1 MPTVKE
7 MRALIDQ
14 TLDRW
19 EAAASALEANAE
31 ASSAALADRVEAFKG
46 KAAEAS
52 ESLKQAVAQ
61 AQKLPSEARDSIATG
76 LDHLKVQL
84 ALGKAE
90 AHDAMVNQKQQIS
103 AASEFFDEV
112 LEKGSLE
119 ELTIPITLEAISK
132 AYGSRYSLL
141 LYFRPEYIYTNPSRW
156 GAYPIGSGG
165 VLNLKSNNFY
175 LMLLDVEN
183 SNVIFFGKAKGK
195 NYRAYI
201 PELLKEINISSKS

>member
-1 MPTVKE
+1 MNKF
-7 MRALIDQ
+7 
-14 TLDRW
+14 W
-19 EAAASALEANAE
+19 ASVCCVFTGILLTACSGSTEILR
-31 ASSAALADRVEAFKG
+31 S
-46 KAAEAS
+46 
-52 ESLKQAVAQ
+52 
-61 AQKLPSEARDSIATG
+61 RDSF
-76 LDHLKVQL
+76 KVSQPINYYSPIYTF
-84 ALGKAE
+84 
-90 AHDAMVNQKQQIS
+90 AHDSIITTRNGRNLVKYTNAYIDSLFTADKQNYNLGSKIQLQDTKTFVDYAG

-119 ELTIPITLEAISK
+119 ELTIPTTLEAISK

-141 LYFRPEYIYTNPSRW
+141 LYFRPEYNYTNPSRW

-195 NYRAYI
+195 SYRAYI
-201 PELLKEINISSKS
+201 PELLKELNISSKS